1 MDNWVIDQLGVFL
14 GFDPETLQTQVL
26 PYLSSFDS
34 PTALSEHLQDMLG
47 TSDDTLNFI
56 HTYVQHRFPSKPPAQ
71 QQQKQQKQQKQQ
83 QSVNTTSSSS
93 TTNKKDASQFPSLP
107 PNANGPTTSWPGNM
121 TVYMKESD
129 RGTGK
134 STKNKK
140 ASTKPQNNTSNGN
153 SSGSLV
159 SDRLEKKKNKN
170 SNTNN
175 MTLESALKELDI
187 NVHQGKKR
195 QICNCQATKHDLL
208 VIAPNCLN
216 CGKIICVVEGIGP
229 CSFCGTPVLS
239 KEQQISLIA
248 DAKKKRSE
256 AKQLQ
261 HQQLQQER
269 KAAKATTQSIGYAS
283 KVSGDVVS
291 KYVFDQQVEDEQR
304 QRAEQH
310 KEKLLEFQRTS
321 AQRSTVIDQATDFTL
336 PTDQSNPWM
345 TAQEKAM
352 QLKKQQA
359 NMRRLDGGRSSQRRV
374 LTIDI
379 GSKQARVDNVME
391 DLTSSDEDEPAEPDQ
406 LVAPSHDSSSSGTF
420 AKNPLLKGLQGPTFR
435 GLGKQKIKQ
444 NHQGHQE
451 RKSRI
456 QFDADGASTG
466 AGAGAGAGDQID
478 NDMVPVVE

>member
-14 GFDPETLQTQVL
+14 GFDTETLQTQVL

-34 PTALSEHLQDMLG
+34 PSALSEHLQDMLG

-56 HTYVQHRFPSKPPAQ
+56 HTYVQHRFPSKPSAQ
-71 QQQKQQKQQKQQ
+71 QNQRQQKQQKQQKQQ
-83 QSVNTTSSSS
+83 HSVNTTSSSS
-93 TTNKKDASQFPSLP
+93 TTNKKDTSQFPSLP

-129 RGTGK
+129 RATGK
-134 STKNKK
+134 SAKTKK
-140 ASTKPQNNTSNGN
+140 ASTKSQNNTNSGN
-153 SSGSLV
+153 LV

-195 QICNCQATKHDLL
+195 QVCNCQATKHDLL

-239 KEQQISLIA
+239 KEQQVSLIA

-269 KAAKATTQSIGYAS
+269 KAAKATAQSIGYAS
-283 KVSGDVVS
+283 KVSGDIVS

-304 QRAEQH
+304 QRAELH

-321 AQRSTVIDQATDFTL
+321 AQRSTVIGKT
-336 PTDQSNPWM
+336 
-345 TAQEKAM
+345 
-352 QLKKQQA
+352 KQTPPNVCA
-359 NMRRLDGGRSSQRRV
+359 HFPFSLFLSHRSS
-374 LTIDI
+374 
-379 GSKQARVDNVME
+379 
-391 DLTSSDEDEPAEPDQ
+391 
-406 LVAPSHDSSSSGTF
+406 H
-420 AKNPLLKGLQGPTFR
+420 
-435 GLGKQKIKQ
+435 
-444 NHQGHQE
+444 
-451 RKSRI
+451 
-456 QFDADGASTG
+456 
-466 AGAGAGAGDQID
+466 
-478 NDMVPVVE
+478 